1 MFMKIW
7 RQKARNHKVNIYHIT
22 GGSYYCNDSVIVV
35 IVLANT
41 NRFYMTETLF
51 KLT

>member
-1 MFMKIW
+1 MKIW
-7 RQKARNHKVNIYHIT
+7 RQKARNRKVNIDHIV
-22 GGSYYCNDSVIVV
+22 GGSYYCNDSIIIA

-41 NRFYMTETLF
+41 NRFYVTETLF

>member
-1 MFMKIW
+1 MKIW
-7 RQKARNHKVNIYHIT
+7 RQKARNHKVNTDLII
-22 GGSYYCNDSVIVV
+22 GGSSYCEDSIIVV

-41 NRFYMTETLF
+41 NRFYVTETLF

>member
-1 MFMKIW
+1 MKIW
-7 RQKARNHKVNIYHIT
+7 RQKARNHKVNIYHII